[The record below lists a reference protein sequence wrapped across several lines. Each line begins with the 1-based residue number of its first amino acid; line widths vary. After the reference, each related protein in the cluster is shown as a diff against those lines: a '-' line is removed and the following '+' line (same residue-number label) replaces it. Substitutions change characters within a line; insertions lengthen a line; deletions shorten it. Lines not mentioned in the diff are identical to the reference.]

1 MSSTNA
7 QFLQVLSKT
16 LPPEMSFNLPKESV
30 YAERQTVQFTAQG
43 GPKFAPGNS
52 ISVLLPPRDDMMDTH
67 CTFLQFSAKT
77 TDANVAFCN
86 GIFSVIDRVHIY
98 SASGALLEELPYY
111 NLCQRIEADV
121 TVPQYLKDLCLGV
134 AQGYFASGADK
145 FAVLSGLHRYMLP
158 IKSALL
164 ANQKHLPMKYTG
176 GIRVEFTL
184 APGSDACVVKNNA
197 IPGYTVK
204 DVCIVSDLIKLNDQ
218 QIAVMDAAFKKQGLK
233 LFGTTYNHHFLNYSV
248 PNSTLN
254 ISDRSASQKDILLS
268 FRDNAV
274 LNDNAKDSF
283 LCAKTITLYQFS
295 VAGRLFPQRPIRCD
309 DYASEAF
316 VELTNAFH
324 GHVIGAGLTV
334 DKFNAPAEGTFV
346 VGRDLESSRTVVS
359 GDKSCKSQAV
369 DMQVIL
375 TLSVAPNQ
383 RVDAFIG
390 IDVVYEFLPTGEI
403 NIYNNVLG
411 QVGSF
416 VNKHMPTVL
425 KGVKTVSKFFER
437 SHNPAVSSIAQMYKT
452 LTICNRDLKNGILY
466 LPRPLSVRGVKVNS
480 AYLCNSWHTVNSKA
494 NKVYLTQSR
503 GALTFPGTITVPDGN
518 YTVETFTATLKS
530 LLNNA
535 PSSYLWQGTWDVQ
548 VDSTTQKMRLV
559 NDTVDFTIGTG
570 TASLNIHMGFV
581 GAYGYSKVQYGSA
594 LVNISPINLLHV
606 YSRNLGTSSRTTCTA
621 RIHKTTA
628 YFLV

>member
-7 QFLQVLSKT
+7 QFSQVLSKT

-43 GPKFAPGNS
+43 GPEFAPGNS
-52 ISVLLPPRDDMMDTH
+52 ISVLLPPRDNMMVTH

-77 TDANVAFCN
+77 TDANVAFCD
-86 GIFSVIDRVHIY
+86 GIFSVIDRVRIY

-111 NLCQRIEADV
+111 NLRQRIEADV
-121 TVPQYLKDLCLGV
+121 MVPQYLKDSCLGV

-145 FAVLSGLHRYMLP
+145 FAVLSRLHRYMLP

-176 GIRVEFTL
+176 GICVEFTL
-184 APGSDACVVKNNA
+184 APGSDACIVKNNV

-254 ISDRSASQKDILLS
+254 ISDRSASQKDILLL
-268 FRDNAV
+268 FRNNAV
-274 LNDNAKDSF
+274 LNNNAKDSF
-283 LCAKTITLYQFS
+283 LRAKTITLYQFS

-334 DKFNAPAEGTFV
+334 DKFNALAKGTFV

-375 TLSVAPNQ
+375 TSSVAPNQ

-403 NIYNNVLG
+403 NIY
-411 QVGSF
+411 
-416 VNKHMPTVL
+416 K
-425 KGVKTVSKFFER
+425 
-437 SHNPAVSSIAQMYKT
+437 
-452 LTICNRDLKNGILY
+452 
-466 LPRPLSVRGVKVNS
+466 
-480 AYLCNSWHTVNSKA
+480 
-494 NKVYLTQSR
+494 
-503 GALTFPGTITVPDGN
+503 
-518 YTVETFTATLKS
+518 
-530 LLNNA
+530 
-535 PSSYLWQGTWDVQ
+535 
-548 VDSTTQKMRLV
+548 
-559 NDTVDFTIGTG
+559 
-570 TASLNIHMGFV
+570 
-581 GAYGYSKVQYGSA
+581 
-594 LVNISPINLLHV
+594 
-606 YSRNLGTSSRTTCTA
+606 
-621 RIHKTTA
+621 
-628 YFLV
+628 

>member
-7 QFLQVLSKT
+7 QFSQVLSKT

-43 GPKFAPGNS
+43 GPEFAPGNS

-86 GIFSVIDRVHIY
+86 GIFSVIDRVRIY

-111 NLCQRIEADV
+111 NLHQRIEADV
-121 TVPQYLKDLCLGV
+121 TVPQYLKDSCLGV

-145 FAVLSGLHRYMLP
+145 FAVSSGLHRYMLP

-164 ANQKHLPMKYTG
+164 ANQKHLPMKYMG

-268 FRDNAV
+268 FRNNAV

-283 LCAKTITLYQFS
+283 LCAKTITSYQFS
-295 VAGRLFPQRPIRCD
+295 
-309 DYASEAF
+309 AF

-375 TLSVAPNQ
+375 TSSVAPNQ

-403 NIYNNVLG
+403 NIY
-411 QVGSF
+411 
-416 VNKHMPTVL
+416 K
-425 KGVKTVSKFFER
+425 
-437 SHNPAVSSIAQMYKT
+437 
-452 LTICNRDLKNGILY
+452 
-466 LPRPLSVRGVKVNS
+466 
-480 AYLCNSWHTVNSKA
+480 
-494 NKVYLTQSR
+494 
-503 GALTFPGTITVPDGN
+503 
-518 YTVETFTATLKS
+518 
-530 LLNNA
+530 
-535 PSSYLWQGTWDVQ
+535 
-548 VDSTTQKMRLV
+548 
-559 NDTVDFTIGTG
+559 
-570 TASLNIHMGFV
+570 
-581 GAYGYSKVQYGSA
+581 
-594 LVNISPINLLHV
+594 
-606 YSRNLGTSSRTTCTA
+606 
-621 RIHKTTA
+621 
-628 YFLV
+628 

>member
-7 QFLQVLSKT
+7 QFSQVLSKT
-16 LPPEMSFNLPKESV
+16 LPPEMSFTLPKESV

-43 GPKFAPGNS
+43 GPEFAPGNS

-86 GIFSVIDRVHIY
+86 GIFSVIDCVRIY

-111 NLCQRIEADV
+111 NLRQRIEADV
-121 TVPQYLKDLCLGV
+121 TVPQYLKDSCLGV

-176 GIRVEFTL
+176 
-184 APGSDACVVKNNA
+184 
-197 IPGYTVK
+197 VK

-254 ISDRSASQKDILLS
+254 VSDRSASQKDILLS

-274 LNDNAKDSF
+274 LNDNSKDSF
-283 LCAKTITLYQFS
+283 LRAKTITTYQFS
-295 VAGRLFPQRPIRCD
+295 VASQLFPQQPVRCD

-359 GDKSCKSQAV
+359 GDKSCKSRAV

-375 TLSVAPNQ
+375 TSSVAPNQ

-403 NIYNNVLG
+403 NIY
-411 QVGSF
+411 
-416 VNKHMPTVL
+416 K
-425 KGVKTVSKFFER
+425 
-437 SHNPAVSSIAQMYKT
+437 
-452 LTICNRDLKNGILY
+452 
-466 LPRPLSVRGVKVNS
+466 
-480 AYLCNSWHTVNSKA
+480 
-494 NKVYLTQSR
+494 
-503 GALTFPGTITVPDGN
+503 
-518 YTVETFTATLKS
+518 
-530 LLNNA
+530 
-535 PSSYLWQGTWDVQ
+535 
-548 VDSTTQKMRLV
+548 
-559 NDTVDFTIGTG
+559 
-570 TASLNIHMGFV
+570 
-581 GAYGYSKVQYGSA
+581 
-594 LVNISPINLLHV
+594 
-606 YSRNLGTSSRTTCTA
+606 
-621 RIHKTTA
+621 
-628 YFLV
+628 